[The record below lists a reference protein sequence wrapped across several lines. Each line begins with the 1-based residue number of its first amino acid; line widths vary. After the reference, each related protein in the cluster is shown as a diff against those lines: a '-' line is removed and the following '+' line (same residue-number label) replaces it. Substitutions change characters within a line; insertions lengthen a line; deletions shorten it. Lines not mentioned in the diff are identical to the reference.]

1 MKNVITILFF
11 SADYAVARK
20 KLKQAEDLSDL
31 NSCTEHEEYLKKS
44 RKIRA
49 AKIYDSSSED
59 DEQSDD
65 STILSLPKPPNCQ
78 TDITRGPLKRKASQI
93 STGKITIKHS
103 HIKKDT
109 INYRYLKNH
118 MICRSKVP

>member
-1 MKNVITILFF
+1 
-11 SADYAVARK
+11 VARK

-59 DEQSDD
+59 DEQSGD
-65 STILSLPKPPNCQ
+65 STISSLPKSPNCQ
-78 TDITRGPLKRKASQI
+78 TDITRGPLKKKASQI
-93 STGKITIKHS
+93 QKDKITKAFIH
-103 HIKKDT
+103 
-109 INYRYLKNH
+109 
-118 MICRSKVP
+118 